1 MKTQEKI
8 ATFTQSVSRNTL
20 HVLAD
25 FDNTLTR
32 AFVDGEKVPSL
43 IAELRTGGYLS
54 NEYEKEANALHAH
67 YHPFEENLSLPE
79 SERAAKLQ
87 EWWDAHFEV
96 MIRHGVTRDILTK
109 AAGNTHHTFRDGA
122 RELFTLLDEHDIPLV
137 LMSAG
142 MGDMISALMRSQDLL
157 TEDVHIVSNFLEF
170 DEQGV
175 ATSVKP
181 PIIHTLNKSEVI
193 LKDYPLHD
201 TIADRRNVLVLG
213 DRISDLHMIDGFE
226 YDSILSIGLYN
237 SADTKDLAAY
247 QEAFDLVITGDGNLQ
262 PVIDI
267 VAQIV

>member
-1 MKTQEKI
+1 MNTQEEI
-8 ATFTQSVSRNTL
+8 AQFTQSASRETL

-32 AFVDGEKVPSL
+32 AFVDGVKVPSL

-54 NEYEKEANALHAH
+54 DEYETEANALHAH

-96 MIRHGVTRDILTK
+96 MIRHGVTRDILT
-109 AAGNTHHTFRDGA
+109 AAACNTHHTFRDGA
-122 RELFTLLDEHDIPLV
+122 RELFTLLDQHDIPLV

-142 MGDMISALMRSQDLL
+142 MGDMIDALMRSQHLL

-170 DEQGV
+170 DARGV
-175 ATSVKP
+175 ATGVKP
-181 PIIHTLNKSEVI
+181 PIIHTLNKSEVV
-193 LKDYPLHD
+193 LKEYPLHD
-201 TIADRRNVLVLG
+201 TIEHRTHVLVLG

-226 YDSILSIGLYN
+226 YDSLLSIGFYN
-237 SADTKDLAAY
+237 ATEDTHLSAY
-247 QEAFDLVITGDGNLQ
+247 QEAYDLVIENDGSLQ

-267 VAQIV
+267 IAQIA